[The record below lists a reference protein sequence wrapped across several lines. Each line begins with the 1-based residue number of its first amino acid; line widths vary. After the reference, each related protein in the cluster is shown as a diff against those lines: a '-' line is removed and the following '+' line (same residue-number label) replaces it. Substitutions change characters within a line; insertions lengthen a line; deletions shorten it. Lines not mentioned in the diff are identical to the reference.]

1 VKWSPSGA
9 TEVRR
14 LARLKPIRH
23 DEEVSL
29 VDHLDELRSRIIYSL
44 VALALAFGLC
54 FWQSSVI
61 LDIAAAPLPE
71 IDRQLIVLAPAEA
84 FMTTVT
90 VCMYAAIIVAA
101 PFISYQIFAYVLPA
115 FSPRE
120 RRAIMPLVI
129 AIPTLFIAGVVFSY
143 FVVMPAAVDFLLSF
157 NSDQFTTE
165 LRAREYYSFFAAT
178 MIAGGIVFQVPVIV
192 LALVRLRIV
201 TVTQLRKNRRYAY
214 LGIAVI
220 AAALPGV
227 DPITMLIEMVPL
239 LMLYELS
246 ILLARGFGA
255 AGVGESI
262 EPITQEN

>member
-1 VKWSPSGA
+1 
-9 TEVRR
+9 
-14 LARLKPIRH
+14 LAKLKPIRH
-23 DEEVSL
+23 DDEVSL

-44 VALALAFGLC
+44 IALTVAFGLC
-54 FWQSSVI
+54 FWQSSVV

-71 IDRQLIVLAPAEA
+71 AEQQLIVLAPAEA

-90 VCMYAAIIVAA
+90 VCLYAAIVLAA

-120 RRAIMPLVI
+120 RRVIMPLVI
-129 AIPTLFIAGVVFSY
+129 AIPALFIAGVVFAY

-157 NSDQFTTE
+157 NSDQFSTE
-165 LRAREYYSFFAAT
+165 LRAREYYSFFATT

-201 TVTQLRKNRRYAY
+201 TIDQLRKNRRYAY
-214 LGIAVI
+214 LGIAVV

-255 AGVGESI
+255 TGAGESI